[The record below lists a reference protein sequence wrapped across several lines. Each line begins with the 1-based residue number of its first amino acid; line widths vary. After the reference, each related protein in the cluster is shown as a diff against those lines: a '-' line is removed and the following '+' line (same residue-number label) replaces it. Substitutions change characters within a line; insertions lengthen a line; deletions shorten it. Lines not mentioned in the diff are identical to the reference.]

1 MPSINLPNGNHDK
14 ILINSDLHE
23 MIVEWTSVI
32 TSIEQTILTH
42 HGRNAGRSVLDVVPT
57 LCYARISRSAYRCG
71 RSQSTPARPRQWGS
85 SPPSIGQRRDRGLQR
100 RRVDR
105 ARDPHPNPGRKLNLD
120 RAAASWPDWTRRRP

>member
-71 RSQSTPARPRQWGS
+71 RSQSTPARPTQWGS
-85 SPPSIGQRRDRGLQR
+85 PQASIFQRRHGGHRLERGL
-100 RRVDR
+100 D
-105 ARDPHPNPGRKLNLD
+105 
-120 RAAASWPDWTRRRP
+120 RRRP